1 MGQKYPTKQIS
12 AELKRG
18 RSATVMKAHLLRI
31 SLRLKPKRGSRP
43 ADVSLTPGPGRDG
56 SADLEPRQGEPW
68 MTPRERKDLPWIVA
82 AFAVV
87 MVVIFVGASWRGGG
101 DQPFQSQNL
110 RIDSNSALSR

>member
-1 MGQKYPTKQIS
+1 
-12 AELKRG
+12 
-18 RSATVMKAHLLRI
+18 
-31 SLRLKPKRGSRP
+31 
-43 ADVSLTPGPGRDG
+43 
-56 SADLEPRQGEPW
+56 

-87 MVVIFVGASWRGGG
+87 MVVIFVGASRRSGG